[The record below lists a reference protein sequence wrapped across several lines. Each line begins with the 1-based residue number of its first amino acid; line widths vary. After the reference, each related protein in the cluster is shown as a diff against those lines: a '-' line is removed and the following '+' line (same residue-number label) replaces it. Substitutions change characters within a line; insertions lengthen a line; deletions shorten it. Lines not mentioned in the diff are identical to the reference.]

1 MAAGRMAKKKSEPDA
16 KLEKSAL
23 THNPFARLGAIEV
36 PLVTPEDTT
45 PQPAGGAVIPEIT
58 REASKAGKPRGRL
71 LLRRETKH
79 RGGKAVVVVSG
90 LSSSG
95 LDATAVRELAQRL
108 KQALGCGGTVEDS
121 KGQPEII
128 LQGDRP
134 AQVAELLRGYGYR
147 VEGVT
152 R

>member
-1 MAAGRMAKKKSEPDA
+1 MAKKKSEQDE
-16 KLEKSAL
+16 KLEKGAL
-23 THNPFARLGAIEV
+23 THSPFARLGGIVAPSIG
-36 PLVTPEDTT
+36 PED
-45 PQPAGGAVIPEIT
+45 PAKQAPGGAVSAADV
-58 REASKAGKPRGRL
+58 RETPPPATSKAEKPRGRL

-79 RGGKAVVVVSG
+79 RGGKAVVVVSA
-90 LSSSG
+90 LTSSG
-95 LDATAVRELAQRL
+95 LDDGAIRELAQRL
-108 KQALGCGGTVEDS
+108 KQALGCGGTVEGS